1 MRDNNNNNN
10 KIEGRRHET
19 NWMPIEIN
27 LISGSLKNLFPSL
40 LFHCTTTIRMECQKT
55 YKKLKDSVFYFFFSP
70 LYALSAS
77 SNKIKVLKKWWW
89 SVFIWWFAKNC
100 NIHLRSFVVYVCI
113 FLSNCNKRKRKT
125 REEGYTIDAQYF
137 VTNLHK
143 ITCMLQ
149 LLFLPVCLLNVH
161 IIICIEAD
169 GFKFM

>member
-1 MRDNNNNNN
+1 MKNAKALKKMRDNNNNNN

-100 NIHLRSFVVYVCI
+100 NIHLRSLCMYVFFYPTATKEKGKQEKKDTQSMHNI
-113 FLSNCNKRKRKT
+113 S
-125 REEGYTIDAQYF
+125 
-137 VTNLHK
+137 
-143 ITCMLQ
+143 
-149 LLFLPVCLLNVH
+149 
-161 IIICIEAD
+161 
-169 GFKFM
+169 